1 RGWLVSG
8 LRSSVLK
15 GLDPGGQRL
24 QGRLE
29 GTRRQAVLSI
39 RSDVDLSS
47 RVRVASSGITARSLL
62 TIQGILEARDVRDV
76 VRVRGG
82 RLTGERGGQA
92 LDGVGVE
99 VGALSS
105 GVRVRGGSLA
115 RERVGQALDIADGD
129 LASLETVQVEQ
140 VGRDLLSARAERRDV
155 VRCVLRHDEPL
166 SVGVGVRTG

>member
-1 RGWLVSG
+1 
-8 LRSSVLK
+8 
-15 GLDPGGQRL
+15 
-24 QGRLE
+24 
-29 GTRRQAVLSI
+29 
-39 RSDVDLSS
+39 
-47 RVRVASSGITARSLL
+47 SGITARSLL

-92 LDGVGVE
+92 LDGVDVE
-99 VGALSS
+99 VGDLSS
-105 GVRVRGGSLA
+105 RVRVRGGRLTGERGGQALDGVDVEVGDLSSRVRVRGGSLA

-166 SVGVGVRTG
+166 SVCWG